1 MQDVRVQILLV
12 EGEMQAAQGAM
23 VWVMRPKRVD
33 GVTHDLITSKHE
45 WYQDR
50 VK

>member
-1 MQDVRVQILLV
+1 
-12 EGEMQAAQGAM
+12 MQAVQGAM
-23 VWVMRPKRVD
+23 VWVVRSERVD